1 MSAAPPAP
9 PFGRDAIEAIIP
21 HRHPFLLVDEVLE
34 LEPGQRIRART
45 HVREDAWYLRGHFPG
60 QPIMPGVLMVEALA
74 QAGCVAVLS
83 HPDYAARMVVFAG
96 LDRVRFRRV
105 VRPPDVLEL
114 ELVVDRLRRSI
125 GRGTGRAT
133 VNGELAVDGTLTFGL
148 LDGPPA

>member
-1 MSAAPPAP
+1 
-9 PFGRDAIEAIIP
+9 
-21 HRHPFLLVDEVLE
+21 
-34 LEPGQRIRART
+34 
-45 HVREDAWYLRGHFPG
+45 
-60 QPIMPGVLMVEALA
+60 
-74 QAGCVAVLS
+74 
-83 HPDYAARMVVFAG
+83 MVVFAG